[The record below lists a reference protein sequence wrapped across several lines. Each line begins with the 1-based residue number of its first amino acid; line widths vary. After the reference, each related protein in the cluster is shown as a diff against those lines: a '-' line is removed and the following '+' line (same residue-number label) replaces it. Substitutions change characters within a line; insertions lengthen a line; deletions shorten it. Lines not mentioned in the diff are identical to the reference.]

1 MKERAEKLAEF
12 PFLIGKVLTGMTI
25 LLSTVGIKFPFLIG
39 KVLTIDVPVMF
50 DPEES
55 ETSEFPFL
63 IGKVLTLNRTLLP
76 MNF

>member
-39 KVLTIDVPVMF
+39 KVLTIVFPVMF
-50 DPEES
+50 EQEES
-55 ETSEFPFL
+55 
-63 IGKVLTLNRTLLP
+63 
-76 MNF
+76 